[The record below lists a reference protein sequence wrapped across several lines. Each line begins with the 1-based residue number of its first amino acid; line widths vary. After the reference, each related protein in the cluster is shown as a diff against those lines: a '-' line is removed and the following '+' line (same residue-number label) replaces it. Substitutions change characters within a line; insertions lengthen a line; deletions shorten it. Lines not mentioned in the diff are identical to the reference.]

1 MADRRTPDA
10 IEAYAEAV
18 YGVDVDGEAIE
29 EMALRQLE
37 RDGVVELTEGD

>member
-1 MADRRTPDA
+1 MGDRKTPGA

-37 RDGVVELTEGD
+37 HDGVIEIAGGD